1 MGKLFSSD
9 CLQLVV
15 PWCMSFT
22 LNFQVSLKANTTIKE
37 PVYFF
42 GFNWVLKIR
51 EEPGDYLPL
60 ANSRPFIWNANFGR
74 FQDCCDVEKVWRKL
88 GAVQTSFDGPCASH
102 ARPWSWECPSLS
114 ALQGSGLLRHPG
126 SGTCP
131 SSREVRLVI
140 FVYFISSQVQE
151 VNFYLLSL
159 GATERSTSLTI
170 SQLVWSFLE
179 TPLKVIVKVYN

>member
-1 MGKLFSSD
+1 
-9 CLQLVV
+9 
-15 PWCMSFT
+15 MSFT

-151 VNFYLLSL
+151 VNL
-159 GATERSTSLTI
+159 RCSTWNYWKSDFLI
-170 SQLVWSFLE
+170 QICSGGSF
-179 TPLKVIVKVYN
+179 VHFCFRVKSAYCMCFLNA